1 MPKLHDDARHV
12 VPAKAVCL
20 PWVGCDAV
28 IQKSLDDL
36 WYLLAL
42 LQPRADEVADLLV
55 GLDVPDAITSEHN
68 EFVVLRQ
75 RHVDNVRRGADHL
88 LLVSEL
94 RLLLVLHVSDRPR
107 QVQVPI
113 DAVVDPRAH
122 RDLLDLASGLLYAAA
137 LCAVVGFVVVG
148 ELDRLSFTAKHG
160 ARVACV
166 GTYNLSLRQQDADS
180 GAPDIV
186 CSASVGVVDRSLVL
200 QAPQQR
206 HLHHDLSSLLPAEG
220 ALSLACAK
228 SDWIELCRTE
238 STLGFGVSAAGSSS
252 PVSPSA
258 EEGPE
263 PVDEPFP
270 GPCFSDKISRSCSG
284 ERNMSSMVWKPCVK
298 ASPKA
303 LLGGAPPSASR
314 IRRSCLRTSSGRC
327 ARTNWA
333 TSPPP
338 WPSKTPKIE
347 MPSCSSPRSEIVMWA
362 SSMFER
368 QPCIALQPHE
378 CVEHA
383 PEADSFSVFGC
394 DK

>member
-220 ALSLACAK
+220 AL
-228 SDWIELCRTE
+228 
-238 STLGFGVSAAGSSS
+238 V
-252 PVSPSA
+252 
-258 EEGPE
+258 
-263 PVDEPFP
+263 
-270 GPCFSDKISRSCSG
+270 
-284 ERNMSSMVWKPCVK
+284 
-298 ASPKA
+298 
-303 LLGGAPPSASR
+303 
-314 IRRSCLRTSSGRC
+314 SCLRQVGLDR
-327 ARTNWA
+327 
-333 TSPPP
+333 
-338 WPSKTPKIE
+338 
-347 MPSCSSPRSEIVMWA
+347 
-362 SSMFER
+362 
-368 QPCIALQPHE
+368 ALQDR
-378 CVEHA
+378 EHPRFRRLGRRLLLA
-383 PEADSFSVFGC
+383 GLAVRRGGTGTGGRALSGALLQRQDFPLVFR
-394 DK
+394 